1 MDSRDR
7 EDRQRRRIDSRDRN
21 NESVGESSF
30 ALQTVAQIEES
41 KDSRAVLE
49 KNRLAEKRF
58 DKMFGKT
65 KNATAAAAATS
76 RPQTSAIA
84 SKIATSS
91 AAVGKAGKE
100 IIDSRGEKVV
110 ITAAEGTVEYWNQMR
125 EALGMKKL
133 K

>member
-58 DKMFGKT
+58 DKMFGKS
-65 KNATAAAAATS
+65 KNATAATS

-84 SKIATSS
+84 SKIVTSS

>member
-1 MDSRDR
+1 M
-7 EDRQRRRIDSRDRN
+7 DSRDRN

-30 ALQTVAQIEES
+30 ALQTATQVEES
-41 KDSRAVLE
+41 KDREINHDSRAVLE

-58 DKMFGKT
+58 DKMFGKS
-65 KNATAAAAATS
+65 KNAAAATS

-91 AAVGKAGKE
+91 KAGKE

-110 ITAAEGTVEYWNQMR
+110 ITAPEGTVEYWNQMR